1 MNYRH
6 HFHAGNFADVVKHAL
21 LVQLVRALQKKDKGF
36 LYLDTHAGRGGYD
49 LAAAAQGDSLARKPE
64 HPEGIGRLWGNGAL
78 PPALADYVGL
88 VREYDRCS
96 RGAGATE
103 EPPAN
108 VRYYPGS
115 PWFAQALARPRDR
128 LVLCERQPEE
138 YAALAEAF
146 AFSPGTLVREM
157 DGYEAV
163 RALLPPPERR
173 ALVLI
178 DPPFEAQD
186 EFAAMADAFAEG
198 LRRFPTGV
206 FAGWYPLTERARV
219 EAFFS
224 ALLTQKLPP
233 TLIAEV
239 AIAGDASDLKMKG
252 CGLVI
257 LNPPWQF
264 DQAIQPMVAVLAELL
279 AQKPGGSGQIS
290 WLVPER

>member
-21 LVQLVRALQKKDKGF
+21 LVQLVRSLQKKDKGF

-49 LAAAAQGDSLARKPE
+49 LAASAQGDSLVRKAE
-64 HPEGIGRLWGNGAL
+64 HLEGIGRLWKAPDL
-78 PPALADYVGL
+78 SPELADYLAL
-88 VREYDRCS
+88 VREYDRLTAGT
-96 RGAGATE
+96 GAPGDL
-103 EPPAN
+103 PAGP
-108 VRYYPGS
+108 RYYPGS
-115 PWFAQALARPRDR
+115 PWLVHALARGQDR

-138 YAALAEAF
+138 CTVLDA
-146 AFSPGTLVREM
+146 TLGFFPRTQVRAM

-178 DPPFEAQD
+178 DPPFESQN
-186 EFAAMADAFAEG
+186 EFADMASALREG
-198 LRRFPTGV
+198 LRRFPSGV

-219 EAFFS
+219 NAFFD
-224 ALLTQKLPP
+224 ALLTGQLPP
-233 TLIAEV
+233 TLVAEV
-239 AIAGDASDLKMKG
+239 TIAGDTSGLKMKG

-257 LNPPWQF
+257 LNPPWHF
-264 DQAIQPMVAVLAELL
+264 DRLIAPMLGTLAERL
-279 AQKPGGSGQIS
+279 AQAPGGAGVVS